1 MWQPNTTSDSSKKNP
16 NFPPLQ
22 SQVPHDM
29 SETTRRRRGRPLP
42 PQPSSLIRASA
53 VCRRWRSITTDPRFL
68 GRFRAHHRKPP
79 LLGAFEYIQGDLVFT
94 SLLDRPDRI
103 PPGRFDLGRYSDHR
117 DYGVLGFRHGRVL
130 VLDHVRKDLVVCA
143 PVTGEQ
149 RRVAVPPEFK
159 TVHLNG
165 AVLCAAGDPGHV
177 HGECHSSPFKVALVS
192 LCRHDY
198 RPLASVYSSDT
209 GAWSNLVS
217 TAAPCQLFDAGM
229 DGSLVGKALY
239 WLLTTMEAGIVEFDL
254 EEQSLVVIKGPPVTD
269 DFPGGGTHRI
279 IQAEDG
285 AVGFAMMSYPHFQTW
300 QRNVDAHGVA
310 TWVPWKTVDLR
321 NIFGPRPQ
329 IGRTRRMAR
338 LTRGWDYV
346 KGTGGI
352 MCYVEDT
359 DVIFIHMDVS
369 VYMIQLNSMQSKSIP
384 GKRFRSAYHPFM
396 SFYTPGTAIA
406 GGYNEDGDG

>member
-1 MWQPNTTSDSSKKNP
+1 
-16 NFPPLQ
+16 
-22 SQVPHDM
+22 M
-29 SETTRRRRGRPLP
+29 SETTRRRRGRPRRRSSPMEPVALPDDDDLLREILLRLP

-103 PPGRFDLGRYSDHR
+103 PPGRFDLGRYSDRR

-130 VLDHVRKDLVVCA
+130 VLDRVRKDLVVCA

-159 TVHLNG
+159 KGSLNG

-209 GAWSNLVS
+209 GAWSNPVS
-217 TAAPCQLFDAGM
+217 TAAPCQLFDACM
-229 DGSLVGKALY
+229 DGSLVGKAIY
-239 WLLTTMEAGIVEFDL
+239 WLLTTMEAGIL
-254 EEQSLVVIKGPPVTD
+254 SLI
-269 DFPGGGTHRI
+269 
-279 IQAEDG
+279 
-285 AVGFAMMSYPHFQTW
+285 
-300 QRNVDAHGVA
+300 
-310 TWVPWKTVDLR
+310 WKSRV
-321 NIFGPRPQ
+321 
-329 IGRTRRMAR
+329 
-338 LTRGWDYV
+338 
-346 KGTGGI
+346 
-352 MCYVEDT
+352 
-359 DVIFIHMDVS
+359 
-369 VYMIQLNSMQSKSIP
+369 
-384 GKRFRSAYHPFM
+384 
-396 SFYTPGTAIA
+396 
-406 GGYNEDGDG
+406 

>member
-1 MWQPNTTSDSSKKNP
+1 
-16 NFPPLQ
+16 
-22 SQVPHDM
+22 M
-29 SETTRRRRGRPLP
+29 SETTRRRRGCPRRHSSPTEPAALPDDDDLLREILLRLP

-53 VCRRWRSITTDPRFL
+53 ICSVSIHSRWRSITTDSRFL

-79 LLGAFEYIQGDLVFT
+79 PLGAFEYIQGDLVFT

-130 VLDHVRKDLVVCA
+130 VLDH
-143 PVTGEQ
+143 Q

-159 TVHLNG
+159 MGSLNG
-165 AVLCAAGDPGHV
+165 AVLYAAGDPGHV
-177 HGECHSSPFKVALVS
+177 HGECHSSPFKVV
-192 LCRHDY
+192 LCLL
-198 RPLASVYSSDT
+198 LASSDT

-254 EEQSLVVIKGPPVTD
+254 EEW
-269 DFPGGGTHRI
+269 FPWWWYPSDH
-279 IQAEDG
+279 QAEDG

-310 TWVPWKTVDLR
+310 TWAPWKTVDLR
-321 NIFGPRPQ
+321 NILGPRPQ

-359 DVIFIHMDVS
+359 DVIFIHMDVN

-406 GGYNEDGDG
+406 GGYNEAGNG